1 MHGAEHSFPQ
11 PPAPRAEM
19 TGRRRRHRTPVK
31 RRRGNPEPERGK
43 RMDGCSSVDAGAGDS
58 DGWKERKEKNTPVN
72 RGKTGGATW
81 EQEWGDLQ
89 EL

>member
-1 MHGAEHSFPQ
+1 
-11 PPAPRAEM
+11 
-19 TGRRRRHRTPVK
+19 
-31 RRRGNPEPERGK
+31 
-43 RMDGCSSVDAGAGDS
+43 MDGCSSVDAGAGDS

-72 RGKTGGATW
+72 RGKTGGAMW